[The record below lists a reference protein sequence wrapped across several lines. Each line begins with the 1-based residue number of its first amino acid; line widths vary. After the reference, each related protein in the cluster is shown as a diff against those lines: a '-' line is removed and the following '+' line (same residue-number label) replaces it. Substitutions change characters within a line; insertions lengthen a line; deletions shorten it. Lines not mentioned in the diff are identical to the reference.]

1 MTLRHM
7 RILIAVCD
15 TGSITKAAEKLYL
28 AQPSVSCAIKEL
40 ENHFGIKIFDRISRK
55 LYLTSEGETLLHY
68 ACHITELFEEAE
80 QHIKNHDNTG
90 VLRLGSSITIGT
102 CYLPEIVN
110 TFSQSYPGIEV
121 YVLIN
126 SSDIIEKKLLNNELD
141 LALIEG
147 IAHSDYLVSDAFYH
161 DHLVFVCAPSHPFSN
176 RTDIMPHE
184 LKNERFLLRE
194 PGSGTRELIASAL
207 LAFELQVKPFWE
219 SASTA
224 ALAGAAEYGLGISVL
239 PYELVKDRIQSGR
252 ISQFH
257 VEGIDLSRSFCIL
270 HHKNKYITPAMQ
282 KIIAIVKDLP
292 HAL

>member
-7 RILIAVCD
+7 RILIGVCD

-40 ENHFGIKIFDRISRK
+40 ENYFGIKIFDRISRK
-55 LYLTSEGETLLHY
+55 LYLTPEGETLLNY
-68 ACHITELFEEAE
+68 ARHITELFEEAE

-110 TFSQSYPGIEV
+110 TFSRSYPAIEV
-121 YVLIN
+121 HALIN

-147 IAHSDYLVSDAFYH
+147 IAHSDYLVSEAFYH
-161 DHLVFVCAPSHPFSN
+161 DHLVFVCAPSHRFSN

-184 LKNERFLLRE
+184 LKNEHFLLRE
-194 PGSGTRELIASAL
+194 PGSGTRELVASAL
-207 LAFELQVKPFWE
+207 LAFELQVNPFWE

-224 ALAGAAEYGLGISVL
+224 ALAGAVEYGLGISVL
-239 PYELVKDRIQSGR
+239 PYELVKERILSGR
-252 ISQFH
+252 ISLFH